1 MGLHGMNVSVLAGW
15 YTFSNLGPLT
25 TTYTPSPQCTASDQM
40 YIGYVNP
47 TGGNVVPNFSAQCTT
62 EITYYSECMPTTTSA
77 STTAPPEFTGTGWE
91 EYEEW
96 ESSQISWEGYGEY
109 YSPGLECP
117 SGWATVGMIGRNA
130 GDKVTSSG
138 ILSPATTTTVT
149 TYTTGIDMYYYDYED
164 KASVMKSFLEPE
176 QTMAICCP
184 SGMTADNHDACYSIV
199 KDYKPTYGCEVYT
212 EESYD
217 FVEATTTYRDP
228 IDNTIATVTYDSP
241 TATHTIVETNTYHID
256 QDEQTMYSGLMYAP
270 AITLLYHESDL
281 QGAAGTAAAAANSND
296 SGSNVTESEATPS
309 NAAGRVG
316 LSVSAW
322 DGVRSVIG
330 IWIVAAAMG
339 AAVVLPL

>member
-1 MGLHGMNVSVLAGW
+1 
-15 YTFSNLGPLT
+15 
-25 TTYTPSPQCTASDQM
+25 
-40 YIGYVNP
+40 
-47 TGGNVVPNFSAQCTT
+47 
-62 EITYYSECMPTTTSA
+62 
-77 STTAPPEFTGTGWE
+77 
-91 EYEEW
+91 
-96 ESSQISWEGYGEY
+96 
-109 YSPGLECP
+109 
-117 SGWATVGMIGRNA
+117 
-130 GDKVTSSG
+130 
-138 ILSPATTTTVT
+138 
-149 TYTTGIDMYYYDYED
+149 
-164 KASVMKSFLEPE
+164 
-176 QTMAICCP
+176 
-184 SGMTADNHDACYSIV
+184 MTADNHDACYSIV
-199 KDYKPTYGCEVYT
+199 KDYKPTYGCQVYT

-217 FVEATTTYRDP
+217 SVEATTTYRDP

-256 QDEQTMYSGLMYAP
+256 QDEQTIYSGLMYAP